1 VPVPKALKHG
11 ETIMSDDR
19 EFIQLIRSQT
29 LGLIQQL
36 TAQPKPSYELDGQ
49 RVSWTEYLGR
59 LIEIVNWCDQQLAA
73 ETPCEIRSLG
83 LT

>member
-1 VPVPKALKHG
+1 MA
-11 ETIMSDDR
+11 DDR
-19 EFIQLIRSQT
+19 DVIQLIRSQT
-29 LGLIQQL
+29 LELIQQI

-59 LIEIVNWCDQQLAA
+59 LIEVVNWCDRQLAA